1 MIVTSEQ
8 SSDLPTHITGTPE
21 LQLDIKAL
29 LIEYSDIFRKDVS
42 PKPADV
48 PSMDVKVDKSKWNTL
63 KGNMGV
69 SPRIQSQKQI
79 VNSNDKSRKCSIWE
93 SSRDL
98 MPIGIHKYY

>member
-8 SSDLPTHITGTPE
+8 SSDLPTHIMGTPE

-48 PSMDVKVDKSKWNTL
+48 PWT
-63 KGNMGV
+63 
-69 SPRIQSQKQI
+69 
-79 VNSNDKSRKCSIWE
+79 SR
-93 SSRDL
+93 
-98 MPIGIHKYY
+98 